1 MLIETSSRVVDDTY
15 SRTDEHE
22 PTILANGIRIYS
34 GRGTSRSW
42 GTPGTTSTVVLN
54 DDDFCAVHIGFHHK
68 HGGGQFW
75 RYYTTDGESV
85 QQVEWRQIPDEQRQ
99 RILDGWQ
106 STAPNWAK
114 VPGKLRSAYKL
125 PSLRTRTAYKLVE
138 LRDGQLISLYDSETT
153 YTIGKRLAEQARSD
167 HRGGYYAHPTVE
179 QVLALWNSGDL
190 VPEEC
195 YDEPKTLALI
205 EVEISGTL
213 IEYANG
219 KLAATYLKPVAILDT
234 FAHEPAA
241 VAA

>member
-99 RILDGWQ
+99 RILDGAARL
-106 STAPNWAK
+106 APSWAK
-114 VPGKLRSAYKL
+114 TPGKLRSAYKL
-125 PSLRTRTAYKLVE
+125 PNLRTRRAYKLVE
-138 LRDGQLISLYDSETT
+138 LRGDQLLSLYDGETV
-153 YTIGKRLAEQARSD
+153 YTIGKRMAEQARP
-167 HRGGYYAHPTVE
+167 HHGGGFYAHPTAE
-179 QVLALWNSGDL
+179 QVLALWHSGNL
-190 VPEEC
+190 VPAEC